1 MTGDGRGGLQL
12 SQSVQLVTSV
22 GLESAAMVGREGGGG
37 ASNDNYGP
45 GVGLTQL
52 PSAIRW

>member
-1 MTGDGRGGLQL
+1 MYQI
-12 SQSVQLVTSV
+12 SVIVI
-22 GLESAAMVGREGGGG
+22 GAESAAMVGRGGGGG
-37 ASNDNYGP
+37 ASNDSYGP

>member
-22 GLESAAMVGREGGGG
+22 GLESAAMVGRGGGG